1 MKKEEISDELFND
14 FLNNNLSVEQMK
26 EVESALM
33 ANGESDG
40 IVHGILGNYEAQKE
54 YADELL
60 GEDDDVEVSPIPVR
74 ITHSLGH
81 EIDEKLVAEKN
92 KSKNCK
98 IIDPSDSI
106 KEKGKKN

>member
-14 FLNNNLSVEQMK
+14 FLNNNLSIEQMR
-26 EVESALM
+26 EVESALI
-33 ANGESDG
+33 ANGEAG
-40 IVHGILGNYEAQKE
+40 AIVHAIIGNYEAQKE

-60 GEDDDVEVSPIPVR
+60 GEDDEIEISPIPIR

-98 IIDPSDSI
+98 INDQSDSI
-106 KEKGKKN
+106 

>member
-1 MKKEEISDELFND
+1 MKREEITDELFND

-26 EVESALM
+26 EVESALI
-33 ANGESDG
+33 ANGEVDA
-40 IVHGILGNYEAQKE
+40 IVHAIVGNYEAQKE

-60 GEDDDVEVSPIPVR
+60 GEDDEMEISPIPVR

-98 IIDPSDSI
+98 INDQSDSI
-106 KEKGKKN
+106 KEKGKKD